1 MENKVL
7 KLGAVAGR
15 HEIQGINGY
24 VLNAVDN
31 VTDLGGIEKAVNAS
45 LDKQLVGYDKL
56 DLYVTGLTSVV
67 LAVVK
72 YCYEHNVKLSCYHF
86 DRDSNDYFEQVVR

>member
-1 MENKVL
+1 MEKIL

-15 HEIQGINGY
+15 HEIQGIDGY
-24 VLNAVDN
+24 VLNAVED
-31 VTDLGGIEKAVNAS
+31 VTDLSGIEKNVYAS
-45 LDKQLVGYDKL
+45 LDNRLKGYDKL

-72 YCYEHNVKLSCYHF
+72 YCYDNDVKLSCYHF
-86 DRDSNDYFEQVVR
+86 DRDSGGYFEQVIR

>member
-1 MENKVL
+1 MKKTL

-24 VLNAVDN
+24 VLNAVEN
-31 VTDLGGIEKAVNAS
+31 VTDLENIEKNVYAS
-45 LDKQLVGYDKL
+45 LNSRLQGYDKL

-72 YCYEHNVKLSCYHF
+72 YCYDNDIELSCYHF
-86 DRDSNDYFEQVVR
+86 DRDNNDYFEQVIR

>member
-1 MENKVL
+1 MEKIL

-15 HEIQGINGY
+15 HEINGIDGY
-24 VLNAVDN
+24 VLLSVDN
-31 VTDLGGIEKAVNAS
+31 VTDLENIEKNVYANLNS
-45 LDKQLVGYDKL
+45 RLQGYDKL

-72 YCYEHNVKLSCYHF
+72 YCYEHNIKLSYYHF
-86 DRDSNDYFEQVVR
+86 DRDSNDYFEQVIR

>member
-1 MENKVL
+1 MEKAL

-24 VLNAVDN
+24 VLNAVEN
-31 VTDLGGIEKAVNAS
+31 VTDLENIEKNVYAS
-45 LDKQLVGYDKL
+45 LDERLKGYEKL

-67 LAVVK
+67 LTVVK
-72 YCYEHNVKLSCYHF
+72 YCYAHDVKLSCYHF
-86 DRDSNDYFEQVVR
+86 DRDSGGYFEQVIR

>member
-1 MENKVL
+1 MKKVL

-15 HEIQGINGY
+15 HEIQGIDGY
-24 VLNAVDN
+24 VLNAVEN
-31 VTDLGGIEKAVNAS
+31 VTDLKGIEQAVNAS

-72 YCYEHNVKLSCYHF
+72 YCYAHDIELSCYHF
-86 DRDSNDYFEQVVR
+86 DRESNDYFEQVIR

>member
-15 HEIQGINGY
+15 HEIQGIDGY
-24 VLNAVDN
+24 VLNAVEN

-45 LDKQLVGYDKL
+45 LDERLQGYDKL

-67 LAVVK
+67 LTVVK

-86 DRDSNDYFEQVVR
+86 DRDSGGYFEQVIR

>member
-1 MENKVL
+1 MQKVL

-15 HEIQGINGY
+15 HEINGIDGY
-24 VLNAVDN
+24 VLNAVEN
-31 VTDLGGIEKAVNAS
+31 VTDLGGIEKAVYAS
-45 LDKQLVGYDKL
+45 LDKRLKDYEKL

-67 LAVVK
+67 LTVVK

-86 DRDSNDYFEQVVR
+86 DRDSNDYFEQVIR

>member
-1 MENKVL
+1 MENKAL

-15 HEIQGINGY
+15 HEIKGIDGY
-24 VLNAVDN
+24 VLNAVEN
-31 VTDLGGIEKAVNAS
+31 VTDLGSIEKAVNAS
-45 LDKQLVGYDKL
+45 LDEQLKDYEKL

-72 YCYEHNVKLSCYHF
+72 YCYDNNVKLSCYHF
-86 DRDSNDYFEQVVR
+86 DRDSGGYFEQVIR

>member
-1 MENKVL
+1 MGNKVL

-56 DLYVTGLTSVV
+56 ALYVTGLTSVV

-72 YCYEHNVKLSCYHF
+72 YCYDNDIELSCYHF
-86 DRDSNDYFEQVVR
+86 DRDSNDYFEQVIR

>member
-1 MENKVL
+1 MQKVL

-15 HEIQGINGY
+15 HEINGIDGY
-24 VLNAVDN
+24 VLDAVKN
-31 VTDLGGIEKAVNAS
+31 VTDLESIEKNVYAS
-45 LDKQLVGYDKL
+45 LDERLKDYEKL

-67 LAVVK
+67 LTVVK

-86 DRDSNDYFEQVVR
+86 DRDNNDYFEQVIR

>member
-1 MENKVL
+1 MEKVL
-7 KLGAVAGR
+7 KLGAVEGR

-24 VLNAVDN
+24 VLNAVEN
-31 VTDLGGIEKAVNAS
+31 VTDLGGIEKAVYAS
-45 LDKQLVGYDKL
+45 LNERLKGYDKL

-72 YCYEHNVKLSCYHF
+72 YCYDNNIKLSCYHF
-86 DRDSNDYFEQVVR
+86 DRDSGGYFEQVIR